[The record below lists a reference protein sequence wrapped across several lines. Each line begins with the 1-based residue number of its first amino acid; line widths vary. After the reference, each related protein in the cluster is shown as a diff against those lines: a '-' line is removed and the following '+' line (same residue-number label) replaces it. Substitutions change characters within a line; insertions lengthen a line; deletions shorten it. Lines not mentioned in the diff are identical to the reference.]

1 MSNNQVKRKTKT
13 ANMVM
18 CAILIALVVVLQ
30 SMGSFIRFGPFSI
43 SLVLVPIVIG
53 AAICGKWVGALL
65 GFIFSLIV
73 LFFDSAAFLAINP
86 LGTIAT
92 VIIKGTLAGF
102 CAGIVYNIF
111 EKKNRTL
118 AVIIAAAICPIV
130 NTGIFLIGCRLF
142 FMDAII
148 GWGQAAGFASAGQ
161 YIIYGLVGGNFI
173 FELLINIILSPVI
186 VRLINYRK

>member
-1 MSNNQVKRKTKT
+1 MSNNQVKRKAKT

-65 GFIFSLIV
+65 GFVFSLIV

-86 LGTIAT
+86 LGTVAT
-92 VIIKGTLAGF
+92 VIIKGTLAGL